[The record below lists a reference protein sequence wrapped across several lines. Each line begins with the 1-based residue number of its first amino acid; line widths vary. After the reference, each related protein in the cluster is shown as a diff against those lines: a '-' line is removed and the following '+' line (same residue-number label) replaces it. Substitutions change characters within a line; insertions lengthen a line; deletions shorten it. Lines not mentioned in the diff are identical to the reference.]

1 MRRTIVLL
9 ASMAVALVLASG
21 AAFAVVTLASGGAI
35 DRVSIVRQDEAFTTS
50 STSYV
55 DIPNTQ
61 VGVTVPAGTTR
72 LIMAR
77 FSAEST
83 CVGGSGFPPLH
94 YCSMTIVAVNAG
106 SGAVTELQPASGL
119 DFAFDST
126 DANTESIGSWE
137 SHSMDRSLRLG
148 AGSYRIKPQAA
159 VSNSATRFTL
169 DDYSFTVERAQ

>member
-1 MRRTIVLL
+1 MRRTIVLI
-9 ASMAVALVLASG
+9 ASMAVAVILGSG
-21 AAFAVVTLASGGAI
+21 VAFAVITVASGGPI
-35 DRVSIVRQDEAFTTS
+35 DQVRIVRQDTAFTTS
-50 STSYV
+50 STSFV

-61 VGVTVPAGTTR
+61 VGISVPAGTTR
-72 LIMAR
+72 LILAR

-94 YCSMTIVAVNAG
+94 ACSIRIVAVNAG
-106 SGAVTELQPASGL
+106 SGAITELQPASGL

-137 SHSMDRSLRLG
+137 SHSMDRSLRLE
-148 AGSYRIKPQAA
+148 AGRYIIRPQAA
-159 VSNSATRFTL
+159 VTNSATRFTL

>member
-1 MRRTIVLL
+1 MRRTIMLL
-9 ASMAVALVLASG
+9 ASMAVAVILASG
-21 AAFAVVTLASGGAI
+21 AAFAVATLASGGPI
-35 DRVSIVRQDEAFTTS
+35 DQVRIVRQDTATTTS
-50 STSYV
+50 STSFA

-61 VGVTVPAGTTR
+61 VGISVPAGTTR

-94 YCSMTIVAVNAG
+94 TCSIRIVAVTAG
-106 SGAVTELQPASGL
+106 SGALTELQPASGR

-137 SHSMDRSLRLG
+137 SHSMDRSLRLD
-148 AGSYRIKPQAA
+148 AGSYRVMPQAA
-159 VSNSATRFTL
+159 VSNSATSFTL